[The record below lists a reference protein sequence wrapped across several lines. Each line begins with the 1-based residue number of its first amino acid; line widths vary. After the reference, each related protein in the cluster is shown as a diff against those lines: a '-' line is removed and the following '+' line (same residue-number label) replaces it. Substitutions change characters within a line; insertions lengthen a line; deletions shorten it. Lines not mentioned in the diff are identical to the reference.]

1 MRIISGIMNLGAILA
16 VIFGW
21 AVLIGFIAQLPNT
34 PLVIAAS
41 LIAVAC
47 VWALGDGKRGDLPGE
62 EDDDT
67 TQ

>member
-1 MRIISGIMNLGAILA
+1 MRIITGFINLGLCLA

-21 AVLIGFIAQLPNT
+21 ILAISFIAQLPNT

-41 LIAVAC
+41 LIAIAC
-47 VWALGDGKRGDLPGE
+47 VWALGDGKRGDLPA
-62 EDDDT
+62 EDNEDN

>member
-1 MRIISGIMNLGAILA
+1 MRIISGIINLGAILA

-21 AVLIGFIAQLPNT
+21 ILAISFIAQLQNT

-62 EDDDT
+62 EDDDN